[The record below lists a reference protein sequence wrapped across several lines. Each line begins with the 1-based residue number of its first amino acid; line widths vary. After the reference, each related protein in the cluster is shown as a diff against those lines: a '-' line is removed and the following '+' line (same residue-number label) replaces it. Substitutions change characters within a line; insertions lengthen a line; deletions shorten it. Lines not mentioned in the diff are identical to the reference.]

1 MLEFEPH
8 YDSASSDQ
16 RKDVTTFK
24 GLPAPVSGKYT
35 VHLGN
40 SSYTTGITS
49 INKDSQQKNNS
60 YDLQGR
66 AVNSPTNGIYINNGR
81 KAIVK

>member
-1 MLEFEPH
+1 MLEFEPQGEGN
-8 YDSASSDQ
+8 SAL

-40 SSYTTGITS
+40 NSYTTGITGVS
-49 INKDSQQKNNS
+49 KVSSLHENNS